1 MNKIRT
7 LGHLQESLDSEMG
20 WRIKEIFS
28 LKLSAKSVLSISEAT
43 LVRAGVALLYAH
55 WEGFIKNVSVAYL
68 NYINNQGM
76 RYQDLKSCFVV
87 FGLKSYLHTL
97 TTSRKAE
104 ANGKAIDFVLGQM
117 DKPAKLAI
125 STAIDTESN
134 LSSKVFHNIAVSLSI
149 ASDNYEA
156 RYHLID
162 ESLVGRRNR
171 IAHGEY
177 LDIDAAEW
185 RNLSDEILL
194 LMRQYKTDIENAAS
208 LQGYKRVTV
217 TPDRQ

>member
-1 MNKIRT
+1 MSN
-7 LGHLQESLDSEMG
+7 
-20 WRIKEIFS
+20 
-28 LKLSAKSVLSISEAT
+28 
-43 LVRAGVALLYAH
+43 Y
-55 WEGFIKNVSVAYL
+55 EGFIKNASVAYL

-76 RYQDLKSCFVV
+76 RYQELKSCFVV

-104 ANGKAIDFVLGQM
+104 ANGNAIDFVLGQM

-125 STAIDTESN
+125 STAIDTQSN

-149 ASDNYEA
+149 ASSKYEP

-162 ESLVGRRNR
+162 ESLVDRRNR

-177 LDIDAAEW
+177 LDINASEW
-185 RNLSDEILL
+185 RKLSDEILL
-194 LMRQYKTDIENAAS
+194 MMRQYKTDIENAAS
-208 LQGYKRVTV
+208 LQQYRRAITAS
-217 TPDRQ
+217 